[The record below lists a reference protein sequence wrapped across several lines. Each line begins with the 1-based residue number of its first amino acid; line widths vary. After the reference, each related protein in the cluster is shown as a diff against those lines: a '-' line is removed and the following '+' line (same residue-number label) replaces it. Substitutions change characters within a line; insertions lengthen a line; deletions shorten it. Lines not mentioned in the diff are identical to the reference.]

1 MATIS
6 GQGLINEALFN
17 IGVLAD
23 GETPSPG
30 VSNTA
35 LISLNNLLESWSV
48 ERLDVY
54 AIVVA
59 DHTLIANQATYAIGQ
74 EGTPDFNAQ
83 RPTSIRS
90 AAIVTATDG
99 FVFPV
104 KLVPA
109 EEFNSIPEPLATAKV
124 PRVLWN
130 DNSYPNA
137 NLSLWPIP
145 SAANKLR
152 LYTWQPLTQLSS
164 LTATF
169 DFPPA
174 YQRAIILN
182 LAVELAPKLQRPL
195 DPTLASIAMAAK
207 EALRGLNAPPVQG
220 AAEEAQASGVAQ
232 PVPPGPSVAQP
243 K

>member
-1 MATIS
+1 MASIS
-6 GQGLINEALFN
+6 AQNLINEALFN

-23 GETPSPG
+23 GETPSTG

-59 DHTLIANQATYAIGQ
+59 DHTLVVNQAVYAIGQ
-74 EGTPDFNAQ
+74 EGSPDFNAA

-90 AAIVTATDG
+90 AAIVTADDG
-99 FVFPV
+99 LVFQL

-109 EEFNSIPEPLATAKV
+109 EEFNSIPEPDATAKI

-137 NLSLWPIP
+137 NLSLWPTP
-145 SAANKLR
+145 NTANKLR
-152 LYTWQPLTQLSS
+152 LYTWQPLTQMAS
-164 LTATF
+164 LGATF

-195 DPTLASIAMAAK
+195 DPTLAQIAMAAK

-220 AAEEAQASGVAQ
+220 AAEEMAAQ
-232 PVPPGPSVAQP
+232 PAPPGLP
-243 K
+243 KAA